1 VPLFRAPDNAEPLL
15 QGDIWLGL
23 PFLLARRLPLII
35 LRRHNDAPGGRQTYH
50 GFVDGGEPQPTK
62 EPAHIGFETGGD
74 DVIAI
79 GFRCAGIV
87 LSHDCEIENAPDHVI
102 VAPLLPWDNLLP
114 EHQEEA
120 AAGLRRDVFPIL
132 PQEQPPIEKSYAKF
146 ARLTV
151 IHRDVFDDLIRP
163 ASAEPELRRRLAI
176 AFFNYL
182 LHPEDT

>member
-1 VPLFRAPDNAEPLL
+1 MAV
-15 QGDIWLGL
+15 
-23 PFLLARRLPLII
+23 
-35 LRRHNDAPGGRQTYH
+35 
-50 GFVDGGEPQPTK
+50 
-62 EPAHIGFETGGD
+62 
-74 DVIAI
+74 
-79 GFRCAGIV
+79 GFRCAGVV
-87 LSHDCEIENAPDHVI
+87 LSHDCEIENAPDHVM

-132 PQEQPPIEKSYAKF
+132 PQEQPPIEKGYVKF

-151 IHRDVFDDLIRP
+151 IHRDVLDGLIRL
-163 ASAEPELRRRLAI
+163 ASAEQEVRRRLAI

>member
-1 VPLFRAPDNAEPLL
+1 VPLFRDPDNADPLL

-35 LRRHNDAPGGRQTYH
+35 LRRHNDSPGGRRTYH
-50 GFVDGGEPQPTK
+50 GFVDGDELQPTR
-62 EPAHIGFETGGD
+62 EPVHLGFEAGGD
-74 DVIAI
+74 EVTST
-79 GFRCAGIV
+79 GFRCTGIV
-87 LSHDCEIENAPDHVI
+87 LSHDCEIENAPDHVL
-102 VAPLLPWDNLLP
+102 VAPLLPWENLAP
-114 EHQEEA
+114 AHQEEA

-132 PQEQPPIEKSYAKF
+132 AQEQPSIEKSYVKF

-151 IHRDVFDDLIRP
+151 IHRDVLGDLTRF

-176 AFFNYL
+176 AFFHYL